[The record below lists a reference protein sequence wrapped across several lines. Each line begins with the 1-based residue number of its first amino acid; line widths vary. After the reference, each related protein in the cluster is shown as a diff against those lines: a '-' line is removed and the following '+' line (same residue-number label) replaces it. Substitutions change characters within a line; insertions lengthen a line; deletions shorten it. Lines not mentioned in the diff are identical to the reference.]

1 MESKIRRSRGV
12 DRVMTV
18 IFYLVAIFFFALL
31 IGFAGKVIIG
41 GLMGAKPE
49 MFRFARKGSI
59 GNQLFN
65 TIYLVFISLLVSIP
79 LGVCAGIYLAMYAK
93 QGKMTKFLR
102 MCIETLSSLPS
113 IVVGLFGYLVFLV
126 FFGMGKS
133 LMAGA
138 LSVSILT
145 LPLITTT
152 TEDAIKGLPAGYF
165 QASLGLGATKW
176 QSIFHVLLPAC
187 LPRIMTGVILAAGRG
202 FGEAAAL
209 LYTTGSGSDLRWG
222 NWNLAAPTCP
232 FNPFRP
238 AETLSIQIWNLQV
251 NGQDKALANTAS
263 AVLMILVLAFSIG
276 ANVWSHHLKK
286 KSSGEHHVALV
297 KGDIG
302 DGEDVLCRVHSE
314 CLTGDVFGSMRCDCG
329 KQLQTAMRQV
339 EAEGRG
345 IILYMRQE
353 GRGIGLI
360 NKLKTYVL
368 QEQGFDTVEANIKL
382 GFAPDLRE
390 YWIGAQILRDLGVKS
405 LRLLTNNPE
414 KIYGLSGF
422 GLEIHERVP
431 IEIDPQQYD
440 SFYLKTKQDKM
451 GHIFTKIKV

>member
-1 MESKIRRSRGV
+1 
-12 DRVMTV
+12 MTV

-202 FGEAAAL
+202 FGEATCAGA
-209 LYTTGSGSDLRWG
+209 TGTWQ
-222 NWNLAAPTCP
+222 P
-232 FNPFRP
+232 RP
-238 AETLSIQIWNLQV
+238 ARSTR
-251 NGQDKALANTAS
+251 S
-263 AVLMILVLAFSIG
+263 ARQRHCRSR
-276 ANVWSHHLKK
+276 
-286 KSSGEHHVALV
+286 SGTF
-297 KGDIG
+297 
-302 DGEDVLCRVHSE
+302 R
-314 CLTGDVFGSMRCDCG
+314 
-329 KQLQTAMRQV
+329 
-339 EAEGRG
+339 
-345 IILYMRQE
+345 
-353 GRGIGLI
+353 
-360 NKLKTYVL
+360 
-368 QEQGFDTVEANIKL
+368 
-382 GFAPDLRE
+382 
-390 YWIGAQILRDLGVKS
+390 
-405 LRLLTNNPE
+405 
-414 KIYGLSGF
+414 
-422 GLEIHERVP
+422 
-431 IEIDPQQYD
+431 
-440 SFYLKTKQDKM
+440 
-451 GHIFTKIKV
+451 

>member
-1 MESKIRRSRGV
+1 
-12 DRVMTV
+12 MTV

-31 IGFAGKVIIG
+31 IGFAGKVIVG

-79 LGVCAGIYLAMYAK
+79 LGVCAGIY
-93 QGKMTKFLR
+93 LR

-165 QASLGLGATKW
+165 QASLGLGATRW

-202 FGEAAAL
+202 FGEAATL

-286 KSSGEHHVALV
+286 KSSGEA
-297 KGDIG
+297 
-302 DGEDVLCRVHSE
+302 
-314 CLTGDVFGSMRCDCG
+314 
-329 KQLQTAMRQV
+329 A
-339 EAEGRG
+339 
-345 IILYMRQE
+345 
-353 GRGIGLI
+353 
-360 NKLKTYVL
+360 
-368 QEQGFDTVEANIKL
+368 
-382 GFAPDLRE
+382 
-390 YWIGAQILRDLGVKS
+390 
-405 LRLLTNNPE
+405 
-414 KIYGLSGF
+414 
-422 GLEIHERVP
+422 
-431 IEIDPQQYD
+431 
-440 SFYLKTKQDKM
+440 
-451 GHIFTKIKV
+451 

>member
-1 MESKIRRSRGV
+1 MNRVQRARGINQI
-12 DRVMTV
+12 MTGV
-18 IFYLVAIFFFALL
+18 FYLIAVFFFTLL
-31 IGFAGKVIIG
+31 IGFASYVIIKG
-41 GLMGAKPE
+41 FTGATPE
-49 MFRFARKGSI
+49 MFAFARKGSI

-113 IVVGLFGYLVFLV
+113 IVVGLFGYLV

-286 KSSGEHHVALV
+286 KSSGEA
-297 KGDIG
+297 
-302 DGEDVLCRVHSE
+302 
-314 CLTGDVFGSMRCDCG
+314 
-329 KQLQTAMRQV
+329 A
-339 EAEGRG
+339 
-345 IILYMRQE
+345 
-353 GRGIGLI
+353 
-360 NKLKTYVL
+360 
-368 QEQGFDTVEANIKL
+368 
-382 GFAPDLRE
+382 
-390 YWIGAQILRDLGVKS
+390 
-405 LRLLTNNPE
+405 
-414 KIYGLSGF
+414 
-422 GLEIHERVP
+422 
-431 IEIDPQQYD
+431 
-440 SFYLKTKQDKM
+440 
-451 GHIFTKIKV
+451 